1 MPSLLCPR
9 LSLIVV
15 AFYLCAFA
23 PPHVALAD
31 PLPGFDP
38 PRPPGALGS
47 LPAGPRIP
55 FHPDG
60 VLSDP
65 GSPWPDPGRYHMNLW
80 QRIRFVA
87 TALHEALAALE
98 PGDGELFDDPPA
110 ENNTRRQAPL
120 ASELWDRHRTLRRQ
134 LLSASKPEAASDA
147 PAPRHEVVPQ
157 AASDAPAP
165 RHEVVPQAASDA
177 PAPRHEVVP
186 QATPPGPLAD
196 IQYSVDENGFYDAWP
211 DDELPPVPPFLTIV

>member
-1 MPSLLCPR
+1 
-9 LSLIVV
+9 
-15 AFYLCAFA
+15 
-23 PPHVALAD
+23 
-31 PLPGFDP
+31 
-38 PRPPGALGS
+38 
-47 LPAGPRIP
+47 
-55 FHPDG
+55 
-60 VLSDP
+60 
-65 GSPWPDPGRYHMNLW
+65 MNLW
-80 QRIRFVA
+80 QRISFVA

-165 RHEVVPQAASDA
+165 RHEVVPQA
-177 PAPRHEVVP
+177 
-186 QATPPGPLAD
+186 TPPGPLAD

-211 DDELPPVPPFLTIV
+211 DDELPPVPSFLTIV